1 MEPGL
6 SSAFAAAIRPAGPS
20 GLGAFRRGVNSNG
33 DIRVTPDEVLRQRDL
48 RLSFDAP
55 VKVHS
60 LANPMIREQSSC
72 SVLLPN
78 ASEAAGAWAS
88 L

>member
-1 MEPGL
+1 
-6 SSAFAAAIRPAGPS
+6 
-20 GLGAFRRGVNSNG
+20 
-33 DIRVTPDEVLRQRDL
+33 VTPDEVLRQRDL

>member
-6 SSAFAAAIRPAGPS
+6 SSASAAAIRPAGPS
-20 GLGAFRRGVNSNG
+20 GLGAFRPGVNSNG

-48 RLSFDAP
+48 RLTFDVP
-55 VKVHS
+55 VKVYS

-78 ASEAAGAWAS
+78 ASEAAGAWAT